1 MWLKISEKTL
11 DQIIE
16 DQIKDAE
23 LYRDLMDKTTKEKE
37 YYNGIL
43 VGKLETVG
51 LLLSIKKSMLLCTEN
66 EDE

>member
-23 LYRDLMDKTTKEKE
+23 IYRDLMDKSTKEKG

-43 VGKLETVG
+43 IGKLETVG
-51 LLLSIKKSMLLCTEN
+51 LLFSIKKSMLLCVEN
-66 EDE
+66 E